1 MSESIENLPITEV
14 KEKYL
19 NTVHR
24 LARMQRLEVIVKEQL
39 LSIQEKIKTLE
50 KSKNELFERIKN

>member
-1 MSESIENLPITEV
+1 MSESIENLPITEGKV
-14 KEKYL
+14 KYL
-19 NTVHR
+19 NIVHR